1 MQADIVSLKNVLSTY
16 SEDIRK
22 FQESQS
28 DRILALEKKFSDDGK
43 PSSMPRNNAGSINF
57 EFSEKGGGLVN

>member
-43 PSSMPRNNAGSINF
+43 PSSMPRNNVGSINF
-57 EFSEKGGGLVN
+57 EFSEKGGGVW